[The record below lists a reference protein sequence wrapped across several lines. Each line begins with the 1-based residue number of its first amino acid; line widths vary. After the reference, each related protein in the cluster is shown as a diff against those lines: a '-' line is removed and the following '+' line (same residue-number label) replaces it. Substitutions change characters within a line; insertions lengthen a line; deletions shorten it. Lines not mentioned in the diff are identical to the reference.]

1 MRRIL
6 ITPQI
11 EDLARHYA
19 KRLEDGDD
27 FAKGNTPKD
36 KLKKLASVLGKSS
49 TKITILKNKAV
60 HFELPFA
67 FSCRYRVLCYGHS
80 RIYPCT

>member
-49 TKITILKNKAV
+49 TKITILKNKATK
-60 HFELPFA
+60 
-67 FSCRYRVLCYGHS
+67 GHYKGG
-80 RIYPCT
+80 IVPCSIKICTDYIG